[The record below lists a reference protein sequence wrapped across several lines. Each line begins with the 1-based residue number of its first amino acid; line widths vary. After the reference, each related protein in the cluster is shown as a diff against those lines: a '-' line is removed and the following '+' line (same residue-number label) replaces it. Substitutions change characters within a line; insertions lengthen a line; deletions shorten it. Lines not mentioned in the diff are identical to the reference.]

1 MFRAGDEV
9 QVVNHSEPD
18 YNGLYGA
25 IMDGEDVR
33 GITYY
38 TVWLYEV
45 RQAVTCTEDELMEG

>member
-1 MFRAGDEV
+1 MFANGTEV

-25 IMDGEDVR
+25 VMDVESIR
-33 GITYY
+33 GVTFY

-45 RQAVTCTEDELMEG
+45 RQACTCTEDELMEG